1 METIK
6 LAYPFISSNKF
17 LLIFYAVMIL
27 IAYPLESL
35 IVPHIF
41 SMFFKELNDGITNEI
56 IYKFVFYFSIFMGIT
71 NLAQTICSR
80 LETIII
86 PNFNKYISNL
96 LFQKIVYFYEN
107 NYADLEL
114 GKIVTRINSLP
125 SIIRELTTDLITW
138 IIPKIATLL
147 IINIYFCYFDWRL
160 GLVSFIFLLLICY
173 YNFISYDA
181 CIELSNQRYTLF
193 ENKSEEI
200 QDKLSNLYSIYSSNK
215 INDEVKNVANTNDK
229 FSLQQN
235 KAMICSSKIK
245 NNNNIFTMIFFIFIL
260 AFISF
265 LYKEGNFTKEK
276 IISLFLTI
284 TFYIPSLNTV
294 ITYLPDYTNHMGI
307 IRSVNDYI
315 KLINIDRIQKPELIV
330 KKGKINIKNL
340 TFGYT
345 TDKQIFTNFNLD
357 INPNEKIAI
366 VGPSGNGKSTI
377 IKLIMGYY
385 KVPDGTI
392 IIDDQDIN
400 KYSLSSL
407 RKQVSYINQNTKL
420 FNKTIIENI
429 QYGNDTTQEQ
439 INLLIDKYSLQN
451 IFKNLPNGFNTIVG
465 VNGDSL
471 SGGQKQIIQL
481 LRLYNKQ
488 NKIIILDEPTS
499 ALDNET
505 RIAVLKIINDI
516 SINSTL
522 IVITHDEQ
530 NLNLVKKIIKLKE
543 GKIVKN

>member
-6 LAYPFISSNKF
+6 LAYPFISSNKM
-17 LLIFYAVMIL
+17 LLIFYTVMIL
-27 IAYPLESL
+27 LSYPLESL
-35 IVPHIF
+35 VIPQIF
-41 SMFFKELNDGITNEI
+41 SMFFKELNEGITNET
-56 IYKFVFYFSIFMGIT
+56 IYKFILYFSIFMGIT
-71 NLAQTICSR
+71 NLAQTVCSR

-86 PNFNKYISNL
+86 PNFNKYISNI

-125 SIIRELTTDLITW
+125 SIIREITTDLFTW

-147 IINIYFCYFDWRL
+147 IINIYFCYFDLRL
-160 GLVSFIFLLLICY
+160 GLVSFVFLILICY
-173 YNFISYDA
+173 YNFSSYDK
-181 CIELSNQRYTLF
+181 CIELSNKRYTLF

-215 INDEVKNVANTNDK
+215 IDDEIKSVESANDK

-235 KAMICSSKIK
+235 KSMLCSSRIK
-245 NNNNIFTMIFFIFIL
+245 NNNNLFTMLFFIFIL

-265 LYKEGNFTKEK
+265 LYKKGKFSKER

-315 KLINIDRIQKPELIV
+315 KLINIDRIQKPELNV
-330 KKGKINIKNL
+330 TQGKINIKDL

-345 TDKQIFTNFNLD
+345 NDKQIFTNFSLD
-357 INPNEKIAI
+357 INPNDKIAI

-385 KVPDGTI
+385 KISDGTI
-392 IIDDQDIN
+392 FIDNQDIN

-420 FNKTIIENI
+420 FNKTIIKNI
-429 QYGNDTTQEQ
+429 QYGNDMTLEQ
-439 INLLIDKYSLQN
+439 INLLIDKYILQN

-522 IVITHDEQ
+522 IIITHDEQ
-530 NLNLVKKIIKLKE
+530 NLNLVNKIIKLNE
-543 GKIVKN
+543 GKLVKN